1 MAVTPYHEY
10 AETIQTLT
18 MFKKSALSILLL
30 GLSVHAH
37 AADYGTQHDNN
48 ISGFALLGGVNQFN
62 GDLGDMIDFLGGDQ
76 SLLTISGSYTWSN
89 GFGIGLTSTTMGD
102 TGIGSE
108 IGYADIYAAYTLDSN
123 VKLMAG
129 VGVIVEDTRYSTY
142 TNEALMLGVGYTFDS
157 GFALEYH
164 HSFNEE
170 AGLNANVS
178 TLLIGYK
185 W

>member
-1 MAVTPYHEY
+1 
-10 AETIQTLT
+10 
-18 MFKKSALSILLL
+18 MFKKSALSILL

-89 GFGIGLTSTTMGD
+89 GFGIGLTSTTMGELGNND
-102 TGIGSE
+102 NLNH
-108 IGYADIYAAYTLDSN
+108 GYADFYAAYTLDSN
-123 VKLMAG
+123 VKFMAG
-129 VGVIVEDTRYSTY
+129 MGAIVLLDNFNNTH

-178 TLLIGYK
+178 TILIGYK